1 MSLSSF
7 FGRHHRWT
15 RVFVGSFAILSIL
28 FTAQVAVAKDKGDL
42 LVRLRTIALV
52 PDAGGATDQLAGDAD
67 VGNSVIPELDITYF
81 FTKNI
86 AAELILATMEHKVD
100 LRGSTSGD
108 LDLGRVKML
117 PPHLNLQYHFRP
129 DQKFSPYL
137 GAGIGYVFFYD
148 EEDGSSIS
156 SINYKNSVSWS
167 LQAGLDYK
175 LNDRWSLNLDL
186 KKVFVDT
193 ELHINGGGVT
203 AGDIDLDPWVVGFGI
218 GYRF

>member
-1 MSLSSF
+1 MSFLGSL
-7 FGRHHRWT
+7 GRYQRC
-15 RVFVGSFAILSIL
+15 VGPLVACFAILSIL
-28 FTAQVAVAKDKGDL
+28 FTAQAALAKDKGDL
-42 LVRLRTIALV
+42 LVRLRAIGFM
-52 PDAGGATDQLAGDAD
+52 PDSGGATAQLGGDAD
-67 VGNSVIPELDITYF
+67 VGSSVVPELDFTYF
-81 FTKNI
+81 FTKHI

-100 LRGSTSGD
+100 LRGSSSGD
-108 LDLGRVKML
+108 LDLGRVKIL

-129 DQKFSPYL
+129 DKTFSPYL

-203 AGDIDLDPWVVGFGI
+203 AGDIDLDPWVFGLGI